1 MFFRRGI
8 ILNIVILNE
17 SDIEYPKEY
26 DKIIEDVIEA
36 SIDYLKCPYECE
48 VSVTLTDN
56 DMIHDINLSERGIDK
71 PTDVLSFPMVDFDE
85 PNDLSYAEK
94 YPQDY
99 FNPETGELLL
109 GDIVISLEKVA
120 SQAKEYGH
128 SDKREIAFLVAHS
141 CLHLFGYDHVD
152 EAERVEMESL
162 QNEILN
168 MKGYT
173 RDYE

>member
-1 MFFRRGI
+1 MTISI
-8 ILNIVILNE
+8 IND
-17 SDIEYPKEY
+17 SDIDYPKKY
-26 DKIIEDVIEA
+26 DTIIEDVINA

-48 VSVTLTDN
+48 VAVTLVDN
-56 DMIHDINLSERGIDK
+56 HEIQEINLSERGIDK
-71 PTDVLSFPMVDFDE
+71 PTDVLSFPMLDFDS
-85 PNDLSYAEK
+85 PNDLSYIEK

-120 SQAKEYGH
+120 SQAEEYGH
-128 SDKREIAFLVAHS
+128 SQKREIAFLVAHS
-141 CLHLFGYDHVD
+141 CLHLFGYDHID
-152 EAERVEMESL
+152 DAEREEMEEL
-162 QNEILN
+162 QNNILN

>member
-1 MFFRRGI
+1 M
-8 ILNIVILNE
+8 NIVILNE

-36 SIDYLKCPYECE
+36 SIDYLKCQYECE

-71 PTDVLSFPMVDFDE
+71 PTDVLSFPMVDFDA

-141 CLHLFGYDHVD
+141 CLHLFGYDHID
-152 EAERVEMESL
+152 EADRVKMEGL

>member
-1 MFFRRGI
+1 M
-8 ILNIVILNE
+8 NIVILNE

-71 PTDVLSFPMVDFDE
+71 PTDVLSFPMVDFDA

-141 CLHLFGYDHVD
+141 CLHLFGYDHID
-152 EAERVEMESL
+152 EADRVKMEGL
-162 QNEILN
+162 QNESLN

>member
-1 MFFRRGI
+1 M
-8 ILNIVILNE
+8 NIVILNE

-71 PTDVLSFPMVDFDE
+71 PTDVLSCPMVDFDA

-141 CLHLFGYDHVD
+141 CLHLFGYDHID
-152 EAERVEMESL
+152 EADRVKMEGL

>member
-1 MFFRRGI
+1 M
-8 ILNIVILNE
+8 NIVILNE

-71 PTDVLSFPMVDFDE
+71 PTDVLSFPMVDFDA

-141 CLHLFGYDHVD
+141 CLHLCGYDHID
-152 EAERVEMESL
+152 EADRVKMEGL

>member
-1 MFFRRGI
+1 M
-8 ILNIVILNE
+8 
-17 SDIEYPKEY
+17 
-26 DKIIEDVIEA
+26 IIEDVIEA

-71 PTDVLSFPMVDFDE
+71 PTDVLSFPMVDFDV
-85 PNDLSYAEK
+85 PNNLSYVER

-109 GDIVISLEKVA
+109 GDIVISLEKVF
-120 SQAKEYGH
+120 SQAEEYGH
-128 SDKREIAFLVAHS
+128 SDKRELAFLVAHS
-141 CLHLFGYDHVD
+141 CLHLFGYDHID
-152 EAERVEMESL
+152 DKDREQMEGL

>member
-1 MFFRRGI
+1 MNL
-8 ILNIVILNE
+8 ILNIQKSTIRSSKML
-17 SDIEYPKEY
+17 SRLPS
-26 DKIIEDVIEA
+26 IIW
-36 SIDYLKCPYECE
+36 

-71 PTDVLSFPMVDFDE
+71 PTDVLSFPMVDFDA

-141 CLHLFGYDHVD
+141 CLHLFGYDHID
-152 EAERVEMESL
+152 EADRVKMEGL

>member
-1 MFFRRGI
+1 MSISI
-8 ILNIVILNE
+8 INE
-17 SDIEYPKEY
+17 SDIEYPKEF
-26 DKIIEDVIEA
+26 DEIIESVIEA
-36 SIDYLKCPYECE
+36 SIDYMKCPYECE

-56 DMIHDINLSERGIDK
+56 EGIHEINMSERSIDS
-71 PTDVLSFPMVDFDE
+71 PTDVLSFPMLDFDS
-85 PNDLSYAEK
+85 PGDLSYVEK

-99 FNPETGELLL
+99 FNPESGELLL

-141 CLHLFGYDHVD
+141 CLHLFGYDHID
-152 EAERVEMESL
+152 EADRVKMEGL

>member
-1 MFFRRGI
+1 M
-8 ILNIVILNE
+8 NIVILNE

>member
-1 MFFRRGI
+1 M
-8 ILNIVILNE
+8 NIVILNE

-48 VSVTLTDN
+48 VSVILTDN

-141 CLHLFGYDHVD
+141 CLHLFGYDHID
-152 EAERVEMESL
+152 EADRVKMESL

-173 RDYE
+173 RNYE

>member
-1 MFFRRGI
+1 
-8 ILNIVILNE
+8 
-17 SDIEYPKEY
+17 
-26 DKIIEDVIEA
+26 
-36 SIDYLKCPYECE
+36 
-48 VSVTLTDN
+48 
-56 DMIHDINLSERGIDK
+56 MIHDINLSERGIDK
-71 PTDVLSFPMVDFDE
+71 PTDVLSFPMVDFDA

-141 CLHLFGYDHVD
+141 CLHLFGYDHID
-152 EAERVEMESL
+152 EADRVKMEGL

>member
-1 MFFRRGI
+1 M
-8 ILNIVILNE
+8 NIVILNE

-71 PTDVLSFPMVDFDE
+71 PTDVLSFPMVDFDV

-141 CLHLFGYDHVD
+141 CLHLFGYDHID
-152 EAERVEMESL
+152 EADRVKMEGL

>member
-1 MFFRRGI
+1 M
-8 ILNIVILNE
+8 NIVILNE

-85 PNDLSYAEK
+85 PNNLSYAEK

-152 EAERVEMESL
+152 EAERIEMESL

>member
-1 MFFRRGI
+1 M
-8 ILNIVILNE
+8 NIVILNE

-71 PTDVLSFPMVDFDE
+71 PTDVLSFPMVDFDA

-141 CLHLFGYDHVD
+141 CLHLFGYDHID
-152 EAERVEMESL
+152 EADRVKMEGL

>member
-1 MFFRRGI
+1 MSISI
-8 ILNIVILNE
+8 INE
-17 SDIEYPKEY
+17 SDIEYPKEF
-26 DKIIEDVIEA
+26 DEIIESVIKA
-36 SIDYLKCPYECE
+36 SVDFLKCSYECE

-56 DMIHDINLSERGIDK
+56 DGIREINSSERGIDS
-71 PTDVLSFPMVDFDE
+71 PTDVLSFPMLDFDS
-85 PNDLSYAEK
+85 PGDLSYVEK

-109 GDIVISLEKVA
+109 GDIVISLEKVS

-128 SDKREIAFLVAHS
+128 SEKREIAFLVAHS
-141 CLHLFGYDHVD
+141 CLHLFGYDHIDDD
-152 EAERVEMESL
+152 ERMEMENM
-162 QNEILN
+162 QTQILN

>member
-1 MFFRRGI
+1 M
-8 ILNIVILNE
+8 NIDILNE

-85 PNDLSYAEK
+85 PNNLSYAEK

-152 EAERVEMESL
+152 EAERIEMESL

>member
-1 MFFRRGI
+1 M
-8 ILNIVILNE
+8 NIVILNE

-71 PTDVLSFPMVDFDE
+71 PTDVLSFPMVDFDA

-120 SQAKEYGH
+120 SQAEEYGH
-128 SDKREIAFLVAHS
+128 SQKREIAFLVAHS
-141 CLHLFGYDHVD
+141 CLHLFGYDHID
-152 EAERVEMESL
+152 DREREEMEEL
-162 QNEILN
+162 QNNILN

>member
-1 MFFRRGI
+1 M
-8 ILNIVILNE
+8 NIVILNE

-71 PTDVLSFPMVDFDE
+71 PTDVLSFPMVDFDV

-141 CLHLFGYDHVD
+141 CLHLFGYDHID
-152 EAERVEMESL
+152 EADRVKMEGL

-173 RDYE
+173 RDYD

>member
-1 MFFRRGI
+1 M
-8 ILNIVILNE
+8 NIVILNE

-141 CLHLFGYDHVD
+141 CLHLFGYDHID
-152 EAERVEMESL
+152 EADRVKMEGL

>member
-1 MFFRRGI
+1 M
-8 ILNIVILNE
+8 NIVILNE

-71 PTDVLSFPMVDFDE
+71 PTDVLSFPMVDFDA

-94 YPQDY
+94 YPQ
-99 FNPETGELLL
+99 E
-109 GDIVISLEKVA
+109 
-120 SQAKEYGH
+120 
-128 SDKREIAFLVAHS
+128 R
-141 CLHLFGYDHVD
+141 GYNNYYKP
-152 EAERVEMESL
+152 L
-162 QNEILN
+162 
-168 MKGYT
+168 
-173 RDYE
+173 

>member
-1 MFFRRGI
+1 
-8 ILNIVILNE
+8 LNIVILNE

-71 PTDVLSFPMVDFDE
+71 PTDVLSFPMVDFDV

-141 CLHLFGYDHVD
+141 CLHLFGYDHID
-152 EAERVEMESL
+152 EADRVKMEGL